1 MIREEEMIING
12 ITFIKRYSDVG
23 FYILQNETG
32 VKYGEAIDIITAP
45 YTYTETDE
53 IIPVEQEEEEQIET
67 EEEL

>member
-12 ITFIKRYSDVG
+12 ITFIKRYSEEG

-53 IIPVEQEEEEQIET
+53 LIPVEQEEEQIET